1 MHDISESCG
10 SLSSVLHLEST
21 FGGAD
26 GQLPETETN
35 KITRLLL
42 VVLMLAMLVLMLV
55 ILMMVM
61 LMLVMLMLEKEMMH
75 LQVLDSP
82 SYSPGIS
89 RLK

>member
-42 VVLMLAMLVLMLV
+42 VVLNFGDAGLDAGDLDDGDADAGGVDAGERDDAFAGVGLTLVLARY
-55 ILMMVM
+55 
-61 LMLVMLMLEKEMMH
+61 
-75 LQVLDSP
+75 LQA
-82 SYSPGIS
+82 
-89 RLK
+89 